1 MKHLTAVCFLASF
14 LLSFLFLNA
23 QRPSTASKV
32 DVTKTNGIS
41 IGSMQGVY
49 NMLRQVVNNG
59 TKDSVLGNEQLK
71 IYTDRYMMYA
81 HRIAGDSLAEYGVG
95 TYSIQNGKL
104 MEYVFYT
111 SSGGTRKDTV
121 ELLINKSGDGYTQV
135 INYPQDSMGVKYVL
149 TEDYATVSKEVS
161 SPLDGAWKQTKTSF
175 MPTNGTAVTDDNPTQ
190 FKVFQSGHFIWANTS
205 KDSATQKPVSF
216 FGYGTFE
223 MKGNQVVEHNT
234 HSSFTQGVVGTPIT
248 LQIAFTGKDSYT
260 QTINWPTGRSVE
272 VYQRMK

>member
-1 MKHLTAVCFLASF
+1 MKHLTTVCFLASF

-111 SSGGTRKDTV
+111 SSGGTLR
-121 ELLINKSGDGYTQV
+121 
-135 INYPQDSMGVKYVL
+135 
-149 TEDYATVSKEVS
+149 
-161 SPLDGAWKQTKTSF
+161 
-175 MPTNGTAVTDDNPTQ
+175 
-190 FKVFQSGHFIWANTS
+190 
-205 KDSATQKPVSF
+205 
-216 FGYGTFE
+216 
-223 MKGNQVVEHNT
+223 
-234 HSSFTQGVVGTPIT
+234 
-248 LQIAFTGKDSYT
+248 
-260 QTINWPTGRSVE
+260 
-272 VYQRMK
+272 